1 MPGTPVC
8 DKGCEGMGKM
18 GTDTAPDPNRSPTPV
33 PTLGTLWMSSGGRM
47 LCWGG
52 REEQRAQPPKDAC
65 GLLGETIWWQT
76 FRGHNLETGADG
88 L

>member
-8 DKGCEGMGKM
+8 DEGCEGMGKM
-18 GTDTAPDPNRSPTPV
+18 GTDTAPDPNRSPMPV

-52 REEQRAQPPKDAC
+52 ERRAKVPVVFWGRPS
-65 GLLGETIWWQT
+65 GGRLLGATI
-76 FRGHNLETGADG
+76 
-88 L
+88 